1 MTYRYT
7 GSGFRINVK
16 PGEIVSDTVKRLRE
30 EQANVDKPPGQL
42 MVAQVRIV
50 HAIEDVRV
58 AVDFE
63 QARDALVTA
72 LEEIARASF
81 GLVRE

>member
-1 MTYRYT
+1 VSYRYT

-16 PGEIVSDTVKRLRE
+16 PGEIVSDTLARLKT
-30 EQANVDKPPGQL
+30 EQHGVDRPTGQL
-42 MVAQVRIV
+42 LVAQVRMV

-58 AVDFE
+58 AIDFE
-63 QARDALVTA
+63 QARDALVRA

-81 GLVRE
+81 GLVKD

>member
-1 MTYRYT
+1 VSYRYT

-16 PGEIVSDTVKRLRE
+16 PGEIVSDTVQRLKA
-30 EQANVDKPPGQL
+30 EQHGVDRPTGQL
-42 MVAQVRIV
+42 LIAQVRLV
-50 HAIEDVRV
+50 HAIEDVKV

-63 QARDALVTA
+63 QAKRAIVDA

-81 GLVRE
+81 GLVKD